1 MEEIPPELRDM
12 PYKEAKVFQKM
23 LAEREA
29 EVPSGEIAEVPEEP
43 IAPVEP
49 VSGVAPPAAEMGA
62 QEIPYYDTLG
72 LKNLKRNNAYKAL
85 QQFDINNPAHA
96 APINTILDEIEK
108 KGMPR
113 DQAAINALRAK
124 TEEVK
129 LNASKIESAEP
140 PNAGRGKQPEGGEEV
155 GYTPVSGEG
164 VRGGDQEGKGI
175 AGEGEEKGPI
185 IKEVRGAEIPSM
197 PRLRKEQFD
206 AKYNEHVRGDE
217 LVSAGFGYMRP
228 DDFLKAVTSAQQEA
242 DIKRDLEVHGLPDF
256 AQPGVINL
264 IIDREGNI
272 VGHEGRHRMMVLRDK
287 GVKNVPVFIQRRSAS
302 EIPLQ
307 KRLSP
312 QRNEGNYG
320 RQDAFVYGLTP
331 IHYNNRAE
339 LEEAY
344 VERPQVK
351 EAKLENPDKGIR
363 PIKPEDYA
371 DIKNTRELAQ
381 RFKEKGTDPELLKLM
396 STINS
401 SPHLGSI
408 GIKWVKE
415 GEEIHPEIAEAFRR
429 GAAAMAAWE
438 EGANPI
444 IYFKANDPNL
454 REDVI
459 RSEEHTSELQ
469 SH

>member
-1 MEEIPPELRDM
+1 MCSSDLVSGEVAEQAIERAYADLPLFDEEALSEYGAVAKQMAPLGFVSGVAKGVGARHVKAEAVAHLEEQQATQAALAQQEAEAQQREELANTQVREAAEKKAAKMEEIPPELRDM

-228 DDFLKAVTSAQQEA
+228 DDFLKAVT
-242 DIKRDLEVHGLPDF
+242 RD
-256 AQPGVINL
+256 
-264 IIDREGNI
+264 R
-272 VGHEGRHRMMVLRDK
+272 K
-287 GVKNVPVFIQRRSAS
+287 ST
-302 EIPLQ
+302 
-307 KRLSP
+307 RL
-312 QRNEGNYG
+312 
-320 RQDAFVYGLTP
+320 
-331 IHYNNRAE
+331 
-339 LEEAY
+339 
-344 VERPQVK
+344 
-351 EAKLENPDKGIR
+351 
-363 PIKPEDYA
+363 
-371 DIKNTRELAQ
+371 
-381 RFKEKGTDPELLKLM
+381 
-396 STINS
+396 NS
-401 SPHLGSI
+401 SH
-408 GIKWVKE
+408 
-415 GEEIHPEIAEAFRR
+415 
-429 GAAAMAAWE
+429 
-438 EGANPI
+438 
-444 IYFKANDPNL
+444 
-454 REDVI
+454 
-459 RSEEHTSELQ
+459 
-469 SH
+469 